1 MSENLS
7 RGKKSCFSFL
17 IVKIEFFL
25 HFMSTRRGKINSFEI
40 SLENMFEN
48 EKLRLN
54 KIETE
59 WLSVFLLVRIF
70 KCQKKEMLSF
80 VQYSLGI
87 FLKKKFKILNFL
99 FDLNNYIFHNIKLKI
114 YFLNQKVTIWPE
126 IISLQTKNFK
136 SSSSI

>member
-70 KCQKKEMLSF
+70 KCQKRNAFICAILSWN
-80 VQYSLGI
+80 
-87 FLKKKFKILNFL
+87 FLKEKIQNSQFS
-99 FDLNNYIFHNIKLKI
+99 F
-114 YFLNQKVTIWPE
+114 
-126 IISLQTKNFK
+126 
-136 SSSSI
+136 

>member
-1 MSENLS
+1 
-7 RGKKSCFSFL
+7 
-17 IVKIEFFL
+17 
-25 HFMSTRRGKINSFEI
+25 MSTRRGKINSFEI

-87 FLKKKFKILNFL
+87 FLNKKFKILNFL
-99 FDLNNYIFHNIKLKI
+99 FDLKNYIFHNISLKI
-114 YFLNQKVTIWPE
+114 YFFNQKFTI
-126 IISLQTKNFK
+126 
-136 SSSSI
+136 